1 MKSCFFIG
9 HHTAPPDIRERLMEA
24 IERHITDYGV
34 EEFVVGHY
42 GAFDRMAISHLKVAK
57 KKYPEIVLT
66 LLIPYHPGER
76 TVKLPEGF
84 DRSYYPSGME
94 TVPRQVAIVR
104 ANQDMIQNSDYLI
117 CYNRGYVGNTR
128 DLLTIAKHREK
139 NGLLHIENLV

>member
-1 MKSCFFIG
+1 
-9 HHTAPPDIRERLMEA
+9 MEA